1 MRVGLCVAAVLCAA
15 LAACSPEE
23 KAGDAA
29 SGGES
34 GASAPGAASD
44 IPKPK
49 LGKWKMTMN
58 IPGMPEAQS
67 VSICLTADMI
77 DDMNN
82 YAKASGQT
90 DCSENATRREGA
102 AVVTRAVCKSHGT
115 TSTIVTRAEGDF
127 NSRYSVETSIAT
139 DPPSPG
145 GTTTTR
151 TLAEYVGPCS

>member
-1 MRVGLCVAAVLCAA
+1 MRVGLCVAAVLCVA
-15 LAACSPEE
+15 LAACSPKE
-23 KAGDAA
+23 KASDAA
-29 SGGES
+29 SGGEGGG
-34 GASAPGAASD
+34 GAPVAASD

-67 VSICLTADMI
+67 VSVCLTADMI

-90 DCSENATRREGA
+90 DCSENSTRREGA

-127 NSRYSVETSIAT
+127 NSRYAVETSIST
-139 DPPSPG
+139 DPPSPA
-145 GTTTTR
+145 GTTTTK
-151 TLAEYVGPCS
+151 TLAEYAGPC